1 MPVKGAVTAR
11 NHIPGIETTHPEIIQ
26 LLLYLPRILTP
37 GCCVTLAG
45 DRPLF
50 ASTRPGTWTIL
61 NARMM
66 QALNRGVLAQTL
78 KVMLRGPPTLIWPPL
93 RGLTLEVKTIWLVLR
108 ELQVGEEALLLATS
122 LTLVGENLP
131 TTLSPQ
137 VALVAGGILQQEA
150 PPLISP
156 KMVIS
161 PGERSQ
167 LGGVMILMLKQHP
180 KAGVS
185 NPKQPTAGAIVEGAI
200 MQQNGESQKRA
211 KRVPPILDG
220 RERQEV
226 GRKNHEAGGCLLQDL
241 EYLELEG
248 TLAGESQFAS
258 VQVDLPKVGGVNLRM
273 GPVAV
278 VEERAW
284 ALGVAL
290 VQ

>member
-1 MPVKGAVTAR
+1 
-11 NHIPGIETTHPEIIQ
+11 
-26 LLLYLPRILTP
+26 
-37 GCCVTLAG
+37 
-45 DRPLF
+45 
-50 ASTRPGTWTIL
+50 
-61 NARMM
+61 
-66 QALNRGVLAQTL
+66 
-78 KVMLRGPPTLIWPPL
+78 MLRGPPILIWAPL
-93 RGLTLEVKTIWLVLR
+93 SGLTLEVKTIWLVLR

-122 LTLVGENLP
+122 LALVGESLP

-137 VALVAGGILQQEA
+137 VALVAGGILQREA

-156 KMVIS
+156 KMVVS

-167 LGGVMILMLKQHP
+167 LGGTILMLKQHP
-180 KAGVS
+180 RAGVS
-185 NPKQPTAGAIVEGAI
+185 NPKQPTAGAIVGGAI

-258 VQVDLPKVGGVNLRM
+258 VQVDLPKVGEVNLRM

-278 VEERAW
+278 VGERAW